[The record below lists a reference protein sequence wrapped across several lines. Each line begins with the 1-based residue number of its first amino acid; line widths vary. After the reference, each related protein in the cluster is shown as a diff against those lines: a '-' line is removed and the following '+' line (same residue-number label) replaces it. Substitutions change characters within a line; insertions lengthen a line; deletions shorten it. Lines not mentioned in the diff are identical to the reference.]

1 MKKIVP
7 FENTFLYATVEAGSA
22 ATDRD
27 SAVEFIDGNVVSLV
41 RVNAGGLCIYLDI
54 ATARSLAS
62 QILHV
67 TNDGDLLWETE
78 PMTGEEVDELTDAL
92 RAGVFR
98 DSDGDP
104 A

>member
-7 FENTFLYATVEAGSA
+7 FENTFLYATVEVGSA

-27 SAVEFIDGNVVSLV
+27 SAVEYIDGEKVSLV
-41 RVNAGGLCIYLDI
+41 RVHAGGLCIFLDI

-78 PMTGEEVDELTDAL
+78 PMTGEEVDQLTADV
-92 RAGVFR
+92 RAGVI
-98 DSDGDP
+98 GGG
-104 A
+104 AA

>member
-1 MKKIVP
+1 MTKKVP

-27 SAVEFIDGNVVSLV
+27 PVVEFIDGAQVSLV
-41 RVNAGGLCIYLDI
+41 RVNTGGLSIYLDI

-78 PMTGEEVDELTDAL
+78 PMTGEEVDRLTADV
-92 RAGVFR
+92 RAGVI
-98 DSDGDP
+98 GGNV

>member
-22 ATDRD
+22 ATDREP
-27 SAVEFIDGNVVSLV
+27 AVEFIDGNAVSLV
-41 RVNAGGLCIYLDI
+41 RVNAGGLSIYLDV

-62 QILHV
+62 QLLHV

-78 PMTGEEVDELTDAL
+78 PMTGEEVDQLTASV
-92 RAGVFR
+92 RAGVI
-98 DSDGDP
+98 GDL

>member
-1 MKKIVP
+1 MKKSVP
-7 FENTFLYATVEAGSA
+7 FENTFLYATMEVGSA
-22 ATDRD
+22 ATSREAEVD
-27 SAVEFIDGNVVSLV
+27 FIDGQVSLV
-41 RVNAGGLCIYLDI
+41 RVNAGGLTIFLDI
-54 ATARSLAS
+54 STARSLAT
-62 QILHV
+62 QIMHV

-92 RAGVFR
+92 RAGVFF

>member
-1 MKKIVP
+1 MNKTVP
-7 FENTFLYATVEAGSA
+7 FENTYLNATVEAGSS

-27 SAVEFIDGNVVSLV
+27 SVVEYLDGNKVALV
-41 RVNAGGLCIYLDI
+41 RVNTGGLTMYLDI

-78 PMTGEEVDELTDAL
+78 PMTGEEVDQLTADV
-92 RAGVFR
+92 RAGAF
-98 DSDGDP
+98 DGNV